1 MKTILKVLGFAVAA
15 AGLAWTTSASALTFT
30 VANTNDAGPGSLRQA
45 VLDANA
51 SAGADVIDFGV
62 TGTIVLTTG
71 ELVITES
78 VAINGP
84 GSSRLTVSGNNASR
98 IFRLDGTTPKSVTIN
113 SMTITGGSASGNGG
127 AILNQGGNLD
137 VGSVRIV
144 GNAATGEGG
153 AIYNQYNGG
162 GNELRIDSSEIS
174 QNSANKEG
182 AIYFIG
188 YILRIDNTT
197 IASNTASDS
206 VGGVL
211 LQFAEAEIRNSTI
224 VGNSANFVGGIQA
237 QDSTLTLESTIL
249 AGNTDSGGIND
260 INRLGSNPTNATNSL
275 FQEDVTA
282 TSVINGT
289 NTANLI
295 GVAPQLYP
303 LGFYG
308 GETRS
313 MRPQA
318 GSPVI
323 GAGSNSQGWSFDQ
336 RGLGYPR
343 DAGGAVD
350 IGAVQAYLPPPA
362 TSVPVPTLAPAAL
375 AALALMMGFAGMRR
389 RRR

>member
-1 MKTILKVLGFAVAA
+1 MPALRLLAAMVAFALSP
-15 AGLAWTTSASALTFT
+15 LATALTYT
-30 VANTNDAGPGSLRQA
+30 VANLNDSGPGSLRQA

-51 SAGADVIDFGV
+51 NGGYDEIQFAVN
-62 TGTIVLTTG
+62 GTILLTSG
-71 ELVITES
+71 EIVISDALTIS
-78 VAINGP
+78 GP
-84 GSSRLTVSGNNASR
+84 GASRLTVSGNGSSR
-98 IFRLDGTTPKSVTIN
+98 VFRLDSTTPKNVTIN

-144 GNAATGEGG
+144 GNTATGEGG

-162 GNELRIDSSEIS
+162 GNELSIDSSEIS
-174 QNSANKEG
+174 GNSANKNG

-197 IASNTASDS
+197 IANNTATDS
-206 VGGVL
+206 VGAIL

-224 VGNSANFVGGIQA
+224 AGNSANFVGGIQS
-237 QDSTLTLESTIL
+237 QDSALTLESTIL
-249 AGNTDSGGIND
+249 AGNTDSTGLND
-260 INRLGSNPTNATNSL
+260 INRTGSGAVNASYSL
-275 FQEDVTA
+275 FEEDVNA

-289 NTANLI
+289 NTANLV

-303 LGFYG
+303 LAYYG

-318 GSPVI
+318 GSPAI

-336 RGLGYPR
+336 RGLGFPR
-343 DAGGAVD
+343 NAGGAVD
-350 IGAVQAYLPPPA
+350 IGAVQAYVPPPPVV
-362 TSVPVPTLAPAAL
+362 TPVPALAPAAL
-375 AALALMMGFAGMRR
+375 ALLSLLLGAAGLRSRR
-389 RRR
+389 R